1 MILPGVSPPSPAR
14 SFAMLGCAG
23 LLIAGIPGCAQVTPR
38 APALPM
44 TSDICARTGGQQN
57 AFITLAFGL
66 SIPGGG
72 TVSSSQWSDFL
83 AQTVTP
89 RFPAGFSVI
98 EAQGQWQ
105 NGPTAPIIREKS
117 RLIWIIAPE
126 SPELAS
132 KLDAIRKAYKEQFN
146 QNSVGAFIQSGCAS
160 F

>member
-14 SFAMLGCAG
+14 SFAMLGCVG

-38 APALPM
+38 APSLPT
-44 TSDICARTGGQQN
+44 TSNFCARTGGQQN
-57 AFITLAFGL
+57 AFVTLAFGL

-72 TVSSSQWSDFL
+72 TV
-83 AQTVTP
+83 TP
-89 RFPAGFSVI
+89 RFPAGFTAI